1 METRVRPDSG
11 TAVLFT
17 ADSLLFK
24 EKKQKTK
31 LKKQMDGSLECTL
44 AWTLDPLLL
53 ELCKAGF

>member
-24 EKKQKTK
+24 EKTKQNKTQK
-31 LKKQMDGSLECTL
+31 ADGRLSGVHISLTSRS
-44 AWTLDPLLL
+44 AA
-53 ELCKAGF
+53 AGIM

>member
-1 METRVRPDSG
+1 MERRVRPDSG

-44 AWTLDPLLL
+44 A
-53 ELCKAGF
+53 